1 MINKNKKPIVFVG
14 IGLVLIVL
22 FLMIPRKPW
31 SSKEEPA
38 ANAMSADQ
46 SKLQQAIELVNGSN
60 PMQGIMM
67 LREIV
72 AKDSNNVEA
81 QYWLGVFAV
90 QSGQFEKAIPR
101 FEKVIS
107 LDPQYLSAYMDLGA
121 VYKEMGQMDVAL
133 GLFEQAADIDSTNN
147 YALFFSGQA
156 AELTGNK
163 LKAKKYYQQLLRHTA
178 DTAIVEKVKELIK
191 KNS

>member
-1 MINKNKKPIVFVG
+1 MSNKNTKPVIFIG

-22 FLMIPRKPW
+22 FLIIPRKPW
-31 SSKEEPA
+31 SSKEESVKPE
-38 ANAMSADQ
+38 MSGEQA
-46 SKLQQAIELVNGSN
+46 KLQQAIDLVNGSN

-101 FEKVIS
+101 FEKVIA

-121 VYKEMGQMDVAL
+121 VYKEMGQIDVAL
-133 GLFEQAADIDSTNN
+133 QLFEKAAEIDSTNN

-156 AELTGNK
+156 AELNGNK
-163 LKAKKYYQQLLRHTA
+163 VKAKKYYQQLLRHTE
-178 DTAIVEKVKELIK
+178 DTAIVAKVKELIQ
-191 KNS
+191 KNN

>member
-1 MINKNKKPIVFVG
+1 MSKLNQKPILFVG
-14 IGLVLIVL
+14 IGLVLVVL
-22 FLMIPRKPW
+22 FLLIPRKPW
-31 SSKEEPA
+31 SSDEPLKQEASAEE
-38 ANAMSADQ
+38 

-90 QSGQFEKAIPR
+90 QSGQYEKAIPR
-101 FEKVIS
+101 FKKVIG
-107 LDPQYLSAYMDLGA
+107 LDPNYLSAYMDLGA
-121 VYKEMGQMDVAL
+121 VYKEMGQVEAAL
-133 GLFEQAADIDSTNN
+133 ALFEQAAAIDSTNN

-156 AELTGNK
+156 AEMMNDEK
-163 LKAKKYYQQLLRHTA
+163 KAVRYYEQLLRHTE
-178 DTAIVEKVKELIK
+178 DTAIVKRVKAIILK
-191 KNS
+191 LS

>member
-14 IGLVLIVL
+14 IGLVLVVL

-31 SSKEEPA
+31 SSSEEA
-38 ANAMSADQ
+38 VGNEISADQ
-46 SKLQQAIELVNGSN
+46 TKLQQAIELVNGSN

-121 VYKEMGQMDVAL
+121 VYKEMGRMDVAL

-156 AELTGNK
+156 AELIGDKT
-163 LKAKKYYQQLLRHTA
+163 KAKKYYQQLLRHTA